1 MQDSTTEGPKHTEE
15 IHQKQDTLQ
24 LPSTTLQQQHQEDM
38 AATTASCQ
46 FLNCHGYSHT
56 LQYFPPSCSP
66 LTMEKLRQNGVAV
79 PTDLTFPYM
88 QQEYNLQEDFQQLS
102 QHAQQEKED
111 QQHYQM
117 MSDSSNTNNKRKK
130 QGQQKR
136 SWNTENYQWM
146 NIKRTRKP
154 QRMEDMDNLDLNNN
168 NMDQKSDVISLTE
181 TSLDSFNS
189 SSESIQPNPP
199 QTTTSATGE
208 QGKKRICFSQKQV
221 VELEKEF
228 HFNKYLTRARRVEI
242 SQSLNL
248 TEAQIKIWFQNRRMK
263 HKREM
268 KGKRFQLRKHDTPP
282 NRCPVEYP
290 CVTSDT
296 MQNIQCMTYQ
306 EQMPVFPPITPP
318 V

>member
-1 MQDSTTEGPKHTEE
+1 
-15 IHQKQDTLQ
+15 
-24 LPSTTLQQQHQEDM
+24 
-38 AATTASCQ
+38 
-46 FLNCHGYSHT
+46 
-56 LQYFPPSCSP
+56 
-66 LTMEKLRQNGVAV
+66 
-79 PTDLTFPYM
+79 
-88 QQEYNLQEDFQQLS
+88 
-102 QHAQQEKED
+102 
-111 QQHYQM
+111 
-117 MSDSSNTNNKRKK
+117 
-130 QGQQKR
+130 
-136 SWNTENYQWM
+136 
-146 NIKRTRKP
+146 
-154 QRMEDMDNLDLNNN
+154 MDNLDLNNN
-168 NMDQKSDVISLTE
+168 GDQKSDAGSLIE

-189 SSESIQPNPP
+189 STESIQQNPP
-199 QTTTSATGE
+199 QATGGSE

-290 CVTSDT
+290 CVTPDT

>member
-1 MQDSTTEGPKHTEE
+1 
-15 IHQKQDTLQ
+15 
-24 LPSTTLQQQHQEDM
+24 
-38 AATTASCQ
+38 
-46 FLNCHGYSHT
+46 
-56 LQYFPPSCSP
+56 
-66 LTMEKLRQNGVAV
+66 
-79 PTDLTFPYM
+79 
-88 QQEYNLQEDFQQLS
+88 
-102 QHAQQEKED
+102 
-111 QQHYQM
+111 
-117 MSDSSNTNNKRKK
+117 
-130 QGQQKR
+130 
-136 SWNTENYQWM
+136 
-146 NIKRTRKP
+146 
-154 QRMEDMDNLDLNNN
+154 MDNLDLNNN

-181 TSLDSFNS
+181 SSLDSFNS

-318 V
+318 VWRGAPETNTFKCWDYNTGADRCGRDGHIVFNMCTYVEIWCKYRIKLKNVKNLIKKLMFTISICTRGSGPNSNEIFNLELLSPKW